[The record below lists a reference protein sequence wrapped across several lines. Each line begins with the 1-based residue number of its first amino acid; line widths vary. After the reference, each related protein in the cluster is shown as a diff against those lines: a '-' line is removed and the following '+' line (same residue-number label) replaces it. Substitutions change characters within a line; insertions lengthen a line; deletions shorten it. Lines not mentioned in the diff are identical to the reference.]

1 VTLTAAGDS
10 NVTTPRL
17 DVTTS
22 IHMLKGLGSY
32 GSNTSRCKRANG
44 VRTLGVKSPG
54 WCEKASGRSL
64 LRSSAQ
70 PWEPRWPSQAPR
82 AAGGAELLLLRCGVT
97 LFCNH
102 TRNCTM
108 SMLPALFLSIALFC
122 IAASAFVTPIML
134 SDRKLRQTL
143 CIFLAAGALF
153 TLINLKWPIARNA
166 LCYAK
171 ATLGIIEHHFNLFAV
186 AKDRAWTSGK
196 PIFFT
201 MLAAPFVWLFN
212 ANTGTIIASLIGSAF
227 FLWMTALA
235 LPRLNR
241 CCGLDPSLLPLELV
255 LVAFNPLVIYQFW
268 SAYPDSL
275 FAGLVLLAFILT
287 DIIATEPERD
297 SRWYILGL
305 GVTIYLA
312 IHTKLYGAVLL
323 LTCPLYILLH
333 VRLLVTRS
341 THRGSKIG
349 ILAAVFGALALMLVA
364 TKLGMYPLLDFA
376 DGAGFASYE
385 GGLLHPKIRTI
396 ASSFSMLGFAIMLAF
411 QAALLFLTTRVAW
424 RTWALA
430 PTVFA
435 ALYLLGLL
443 TFPETSYNMR
453 YFLPAFPFLAPALA
467 AGFRSIRSR
476 MRRTIL
482 RIYGAIALVLVLAFN
497 LAPVQPL
504 FHPIISTV
512 SARHGRLS
520 VWLDNLRLPVHI
532 AIKKQIDA
540 INAEVPQGS
549 MLYWASAYYETA
561 THGLAEHLGVKKGL
575 EIRYVLRP
583 SEIQAPGGSIL
594 LTAFTAA
601 APVDRLWQAPR
612 WATVKSLGHGLF
624 RLDPIRIEVVPVSG
638 DYVAVS
644 NPIRLQAK
652 ITLGDRLKV
661 NTVEFIEGEKRLSL
675 ARDEPFELNWQDPPP
690 GRHEI
695 AARVGYGERD
705 GLISEPVVVYVGT
718 PALERKA
725 HTMTDLAWERQ
736 DGLVRPA
743 QGALEIAADKGIIG
757 IHFDKIDVP
766 QGMRVAKAYL
776 ELTAARPES
785 QPTTLDMQAELSG
798 NAPGLKFEKG
808 DLSRRQ
814 RTAASVKWEP
824 SPWTTVGEQ
833 ERSPNLAPILEE
845 VFAQTAWQSGNAV
858 VLLIQGAGQRAAQS
872 PDQDRRG
879 APKLYIKLQQ
889 K

>member
-1 VTLTAAGDS
+1 
-10 NVTTPRL
+10 
-17 DVTTS
+17 
-22 IHMLKGLGSY
+22 
-32 GSNTSRCKRANG
+32 
-44 VRTLGVKSPG
+44 
-54 WCEKASGRSL
+54 
-64 LRSSAQ
+64 
-70 PWEPRWPSQAPR
+70 
-82 AAGGAELLLLRCGVT
+82 
-97 LFCNH
+97 
-102 TRNCTM
+102 
-108 SMLPALFLSIALFC
+108 MLPALFLSIALFC

-879 APKLYIKLQQ
+879 APKLYIKLIIP
-889 K
+889 